1 MLRKH
6 DVLLVVDEV
15 ICGFG
20 RTGNMFGSQTFALEP
35 DILTCAKALTAGY
48 VPMSATLVSP
58 HIYEALLAQ
67 SDKLGIFGHGY
78 TYSAHPLPAAVALE
92 TIRIYEERDIV
103 GHVRKVGPRLMA
115 ALRALTEHPL
125 VGEARGVGLIGA
137 LELVRDKAARRG
149 FDPKAGVGAYV
160 VKRAQEHGAILRNM
174 TGDVI
179 AFSPPL
185 IISESEID
193 ALVDRIAR
201 ALDDT
206 LAMVRERG
214 LLD

>member
-1 MLRKH
+1 M
-6 DVLLVVDEV
+6 
-15 ICGFG
+15 
-20 RTGNMFGSQTFALEP
+20 
-35 DILTCAKALTAGY
+35 
-48 VPMSATLVSP
+48 
-58 HIYEALLAQ
+58 
-67 SDKLGIFGHGY
+67 
-78 TYSAHPLPAAVALE
+78 
-92 TIRIYEERDIV
+92 
-103 GHVRKVGPRLMA
+103 
-115 ALRALTEHPL
+115 TEHPL
-125 VGEARGVGLIGA
+125 VGEARGIGLIGA
-137 LELVRDKAARRG
+137 LELVRDKAAQRG

-174 TGDVI
+174 AGDVI